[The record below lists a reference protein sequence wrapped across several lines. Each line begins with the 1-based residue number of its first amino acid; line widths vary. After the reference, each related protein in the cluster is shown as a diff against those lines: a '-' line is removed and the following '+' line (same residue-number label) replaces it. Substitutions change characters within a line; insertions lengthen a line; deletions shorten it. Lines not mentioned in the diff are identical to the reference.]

1 MRTWTTV
8 ARACVWL
15 AMATPAIAGLGS
27 TPPAYASHGDPALG
41 ALIAETLARNP
52 RIQQIAAR
60 HSAAQH
66 GVRQATALPDP
77 MLTVTRHV
85 APVETRLGPQI
96 NGVALR
102 QDLPWF
108 GKRAE
113 RGQVAQWEASAT
125 KHDIDVVTAETVRQV
140 KHGYFELG
148 YLDRAVDIANEESQ
162 LLRHYETLARAR
174 YSQGVGFQQA
184 VVKLQA
190 EITRVLSRRHG
201 FLRQRVEAE
210 SALNALRDRPV
221 NVALPKVSLG
231 DRPARVALATRF
243 DIDLDRL
250 AGLGRERRAEIRAA
264 NARIQGAES
273 AVRLSR
279 RAHWPDV
286 VVGASWGEIEGRRDA
301 AGLAQPP
308 ADNGRD
314 VFSVSLGVN
323 IPIYQSALNAGTAVA
338 SARVRAAERAHR
350 EVLRRVEREVRTA
363 TSDLA
368 VIDGQIDLLERAL
381 LPQAEQAL
389 STTEEAY
396 TSGTV
401 GVLELLDSEEV
412 LLDVRLGLARLHAD
426 YMQALAD
433 LERAIGGALP
443 QSTGARP

>member
-1 MRTWTTV
+1 MRSWTTLRRV
-8 ARACVWL
+8 CAWL
-15 AMATPAIAGLGS
+15 ALATAAVSGPGS
-27 TPPAYASHGDPALG
+27 TAAPPYTSHGDPALG

-52 RIQQIAAR
+52 TIQQVAAR
-60 HSAAQH
+60 HVAARH
-66 GVRQATALPDP
+66 GVTRATALPDP
-77 MLTVTRHV
+77 RLTFTRHV

-113 RGQVAQWEASAT
+113 RGQVAAWEANAAR
-125 KHDIDVVTAETVRQV
+125 HDIDSVTAETIQQV

-148 YLDRAVDIANEESQ
+148 YLDRAVEIADEESQ

-190 EITRVLSRRHG
+190 EITRVLSRQQA
-201 FLRQRVEAE
+201 FMRQRVETE
-210 SALNALRDRPV
+210 SALNALRDRPADL
-221 NVALPKVSLG
+221 ALPTVRLVG
-231 DRPARVALATRF
+231 RPSVEL
-243 DIDLDRL
+243 DHDRL
-250 AGLGRERRAEIRAA
+250 ASLGHEHRPEVLAA
-264 NARIQGAES
+264 HARIQSAES
-273 AVRLSR
+273 AARLSR
-279 RAHWPDV
+279 RAYWPDV
-286 VVGASWGEIEGRRDA
+286 VVGASWGRIAGRRDA

-308 ADNGRD
+308 GDNGRD

-323 IPIYQSALNAGTAVA
+323 IPIYQSALRAGTAA
-338 SARVRAAERAHR
+338 ATAQVRAAERAHR
-350 EVLRRVEREVRTA
+350 EVLRRVEQEVRTA

-368 VIDGQIDLLERAL
+368 VIDGQIGLLERAL

-389 STTEEAY
+389 STTEQAY
-396 TSGTV
+396 STGAV

-426 YMQALAD
+426 SMKALAD
-433 LERAIGGALP
+433 LERAVGTALP
-443 QSTGARP
+443 QSAGETP

>member
-1 MRTWTTV
+1 MRTWTTLP
-8 ARACVWL
+8 RACAWL
-15 AMATPAIAGLGS
+15 AVATPAVVGHGS
-27 TPPAYASHGDPALG
+27 TPPAYSSHGDLVLG

-52 RIQQIAAR
+52 RIQQVAAR
-60 HSAAQH
+60 HVAAQH

-96 NGVALR
+96 KGVALR

-108 GKRAE
+108 GKRTE
-113 RGQVAQWEASAT
+113 RGQIAEWEASAAE
-125 KHDIDVVTAETVRQV
+125 HDIDVVTAETVRQV
-140 KHGYFELG
+140 KRAYFELG
-148 YLDRAVDIANEESQ
+148 YLDRAVDIADEESQ

-190 EITRVLSRRHG
+190 EITRVLSRRHE

-210 SALNALRDRPV
+210 SVLNALRDQPV
-221 NVALPKVSLG
+221 DLALPKVRPG
-231 DRPARVALATRF
+231 DRPAFETEHH
-243 DIDLDRL
+243 RL
-250 AGLGRERRAEIRAA
+250 ASLGREHRAEVRAA
-264 NARIQGAES
+264 KARIQGAES

-301 AGLAQPP
+301 AGRAQPP
-308 ADNGRD
+308 VDNGRD

-323 IPIYQSALNAGTAVA
+323 IPIYQSALHAGTAA
-338 SARVRAAERAHR
+338 ATARVRAAEQAHA
-350 EVLRRVEREVRTA
+350 EALRRVAQEVRTA

-368 VIDGQIDLLERAL
+368 VIHDQIDLLERAL

-396 TSGTV
+396 TAGTV

-412 LLDVRLGLARLHAD
+412 LLNVRLGLARLHAD

-433 LERAIGGALP
+433 LERAIGTALP
-443 QSTGARP
+443 QSAGARP

>member
-1 MRTWTTV
+1 MRNWKLP
-8 ARACVWL
+8 RACAWL
-15 AMATPAIAGLGS
+15 AVATPVVAGHS
-27 TPPAYASHGDPALG
+27 ATPPYTSHGDPVLEAL
-41 ALIAETLARNP
+41 LTETLERNP
-52 RIQQIAAR
+52 KIQQVAAR
-60 HSAAQH
+60 HVAAQH

-77 MLTVTRHV
+77 MLTFTRHV

-113 RGQVAQWEASAT
+113 RGQIAEWEASAAR
-125 KHDIDVVTAETVRQV
+125 HDIDAVAAETVRQV

-148 YLDRAVDIANEESQ
+148 YLDRAVDIADEESQ

-190 EITRVLSRRHG
+190 EITRVLSRRQA
-201 FLRQRVEAE
+201 FLRQRVETE

-221 NVALPKVSLG
+221 NVALPQVGLG
-231 DRPARVALATRF
+231 DRPAI
-243 DIDLDRL
+243 DIDHEQL
-250 AGLGRERRAEIRAA
+250 AGLARGHRAEVHAA
-264 NARIQGAES
+264 AARIHGAES

-286 VVGASWGEIEGRRDA
+286 VVGASWGEVEGRRDA
-301 AGLAQPP
+301 VGLAQPP

-314 VFSVSLGVN
+314 VFSVSVGVN
-323 IPIYQSALNAGTAVA
+323 IPVYQSALRAGTAA
-338 SARVRAAERAHR
+338 ATARVRAAERAHR
-350 EVLRRVEREVRTA
+350 EALRGVDREIRTA
-363 TSDLA
+363 ASDLA

-433 LERAIGGALP
+433 LERAIGTALP
-443 QSTGARP
+443 QTTGARP

>member
-1 MRTWTTV
+1 MRNWTLP
-8 ARACVWL
+8 RACALL
-15 AMATPAIAGLGS
+15 AMATPAVAGQSS
-27 TPPAYASHGDPALG
+27 TLSAYTSHGDPILG
-41 ALIAETLARNP
+41 ELIEETLERNP
-52 RIQQIAAR
+52 KIQEVAAR
-60 HSAAQH
+60 HFAAQH

-96 NGVALR
+96 NGIALR
-102 QDLPWF
+102 QNLPWF

-113 RGQVAQWEASAT
+113 RGQIAEWEARAT
-125 KHDIDVVTAETVRQV
+125 KHDIDVVTAQTVRQV

-190 EITRVLSRRHG
+190 EITRVLSRRQA

-210 SALNALRDRPV
+210 SALNALRDQPV

-231 DRPARVALATRF
+231 ERPAI
-243 DIDLDRL
+243 DIDLEQL
-250 AGLGRERRAEIRAA
+250 ASFGREHRAEVQAA
-264 NARIQGAES
+264 TARIYGAES
-273 AVRLSR
+273 TVRLSR

-301 AGLAQPP
+301 AGLARPP
-308 ADNGRD
+308 VDNGRD

-323 IPIYQSALNAGTAVA
+323 IPIYQSALRAGTASA
-338 SARVRAAERAHR
+338 TARVRAAERAHR
-350 EVLRRVEREVRTA
+350 EAVRRVEQEIRTA

-433 LERAIGGALP
+433 LERAIGTALP
-443 QSTGARP
+443 QTTGARP

>member
-1 MRTWTTV
+1 MRTWT
-8 ARACVWL
+8 ALAHACAWL
-15 AMATPAIAGLGS
+15 ALATPAVAGHGP
-27 TPPAYASHGDPALG
+27 TPPAYTSHGDPALG
-41 ALIAETLARNP
+41 ALITETLARNP
-52 RIQQIAAR
+52 RIQQVAAR
-60 HSAAQH
+60 HVAAQH

-77 MLTVTRHV
+77 MLTFTRHV

-108 GKRAE
+108 GKRGE
-113 RGQVAQWEASAT
+113 RGQVAQWEASAA
-125 KHDIDVVTAETVRQV
+125 KHDIDAVTVDTVRQV
-140 KHGYFELG
+140 KHAYFELG
-148 YLDRAVDIANEESQ
+148 YLDRAVDIADEESQ

-201 FLRQRVEAE
+201 FLRQRVETE
-210 SALNALRDRPV
+210 SVLNALRDRPV
-221 NVALPKVSLG
+221 ELALPKVRLG
-231 DRPARVALATRF
+231 DRPAV
-243 DIDLDRL
+243 DVGHDRL
-250 AGLGRERRAEIRAA
+250 ASLGREHRAEVRAA
-264 NARIQGAES
+264 KARIQGAQS

-286 VVGASWGEIEGRRDA
+286 VVGASWGQIEGRRDA

-308 ADNGRD
+308 LDNGRD

-323 IPIYQSALNAGTAVA
+323 IPIYQSALQAGTAA
-338 SARVRAAERAHR
+338 ATARVRAAERAHR
-350 EVLRRVEREVRTA
+350 EALRRVAQEIRTA

-368 VIDGQIDLLERAL
+368 VIDGQISLLERAL

-396 TSGTV
+396 TAGTV

-412 LLDVRLGLARLHAD
+412 LLDVRLGLARLHTD

-433 LERAIGGALP
+433 LERAIGTALP
-443 QSTGARP
+443 LAAGARS

>member
-1 MRTWTTV
+1 MRNWKLP
-8 ARACVWL
+8 RACAWL
-15 AMATPAIAGLGS
+15 AVATPAVAGHGA
-27 TPPAYASHGDPALG
+27 TPPAYTSHGDPALD
-41 ALIAETLARNP
+41 ALLAETLEHNP
-52 RIQQIAAR
+52 KIQQVVA
-60 HSAAQH
+60 HHVAAQH

-96 NGVALR
+96 NGIALR
-102 QDLPWF
+102 QNLPWF

-113 RGQVAQWEASAT
+113 RGQVAEWEASAT
-125 KHDIDVVTAETVRQV
+125 KHDIDVVTAQTVREV

-148 YLDRAVDIANEESQ
+148 YLDRAVDIADEESQ

-190 EITRVLSRRHG
+190 EITRVLSRRQA
-201 FLRQRVEAE
+201 FLRQRVETE
-210 SALNALRDRPV
+210 SVLNALRDQPA

-231 DRPARVALATRF
+231 DRPAI
-243 DIDLDRL
+243 DIDLEQL
-250 AGLGRERRAEIRAA
+250 ASLGREHRAEVRAA

-308 ADNGRD
+308 VDNGRD

-323 IPIYQSALNAGTAVA
+323 IPIYQSALNAGTAA
-338 SARVRAAERAHR
+338 ATARVRAAERSHR
-350 EVLRRVEREVRTA
+350 EVLTRVEQEVRTA

-433 LERAIGGALP
+433 LERAIGTALP
-443 QSTGARP
+443 QTTGARP

>member
-1 MRTWTTV
+1 MRTWTTL
-8 ARACVWL
+8 ARACAWL
-15 AMATPAIAGLGS
+15 ALTAPAVAGLGS
-27 TPPAYASHGDPALG
+27 TDGLAYTSHGDPVLG

-52 RIQQIAAR
+52 RIQQVAAR
-60 HSAAQH
+60 HAAAQH

-77 MLTVTRHV
+77 LLTFTRHV

-96 NGVALR
+96 NGLALR
-102 QDLPWF
+102 QNLPWF
-108 GKRAE
+108 GKRTE
-113 RGQVAQWEASAT
+113 RGQVAAWGASAA
-125 KHDIDVVTAETVRQV
+125 KHDIDVVAAETVRQV

-148 YLDRAVDIANEESQ
+148 YLDRAVDIADEESH
-162 LLRHYETLARAR
+162 LLRHYESLARAR

-190 EITRVLSRRHG
+190 EITRVMSRRQT

-210 SALNALRDRPV
+210 SALNALRDRPAYV
-221 NVALPKVSLG
+221 TVAKVTLVG
-231 DRPARVALATRF
+231 RPALELAH
-243 DIDLDRL
+243 DRL
-250 AGLGRERRAEIRAA
+250 ASLGREHRAEVRAA
-264 NARIQGAES
+264 NARIQAAES

-286 VVGASWGEIEGRRDA
+286 VVGASWGEVEGRRDG
-301 AGLAQPP
+301 AGLAQVPV
-308 ADNGRD
+308 DNGRD

-323 IPIYQSALNAGTAVA
+323 IPIYRSALLAGTAA
-338 SARVRAAERAHR
+338 ATAQVRAAERAHR
-350 EVLRRVEREVRTA
+350 ETLRRVEQEVRTA

-396 TSGTV
+396 TTGAV

-426 YMQALAD
+426 YLQALGD
-433 LERAIGGALP
+433 LERAIGTALP
-443 QSTGARP
+443 QPKGGRP

>member
-8 ARACVWL
+8 AHACAWL
-15 AMATPAIAGLGS
+15 ALATPAVAGHGS
-27 TPPAYASHGDPALG
+27 TPPAHTSHGDPALG
-41 ALIAETLARNP
+41 ALITETLARNP
-52 RIQQIAAR
+52 RIQQVAAR
-60 HSAAQH
+60 HVAAQH

-77 MLTVTRHV
+77 MLTFTRHV

-113 RGQVAQWEASAT
+113 RGQIAEFEASASR
-125 KHDIDVVTAETVRQV
+125 HDIDVATAETVRQV
-140 KHGYFELG
+140 KHGYFEIG
-148 YLDRAVDIANEESQ
+148 YLDRAVDIADEESE

-221 NVALPKVSLG
+221 SMALPKVRLD
-231 DRPARVALATRF
+231 DRPTL
-243 DIDLDRL
+243 DIDQGRL
-250 AGLGRERRAEIRAA
+250 ARLGREHRAEVLAA
-264 NARIQGAES
+264 SARIQGAES

-286 VVGASWGEIEGRRDA
+286 SVGASWGEIEGRRDA
-301 AGLAQPP
+301 AGVAQPP
-308 ADNGRD
+308 VDNGRD
-314 VFSVSLGVN
+314 VFSVSLGVK
-323 IPIYQSALNAGTAVA
+323 IPIYQSALHAGTAA
-338 SARVRAAERAHR
+338 ANARLRATQRAHG
-350 EVLRRVEREVRTA
+350 EVLRRVEQEIRTA
-363 TSDLA
+363 ASDLA

-433 LERAIGGALP
+433 LERAIGTALP
-443 QSTGARP
+443 QSKGARP

>member
-8 ARACVWL
+8 AHACAWL
-15 AMATPAIAGLGS
+15 ALTTPAVAGHGS
-27 TPPAYASHGDPALG
+27 TTPAYTSHGDPALG
-41 ALIAETLARNP
+41 ALITETLARNP
-52 RIQQIAAR
+52 RIQQVGARHVAAR
-60 HSAAQH
+60 H

-77 MLTVTRHV
+77 MLTFTRHV

-108 GKRAE
+108 GKRTE
-113 RGQVAQWEASAT
+113 RGQVAEWEASAT
-125 KHDIDVVTAETVRQV
+125 KHDIDAVTAETVRQV
-140 KHGYFELG
+140 KHAYFELG
-148 YLDRAVDIANEESQ
+148 YLDRAVDIADEESQ

-190 EITRVLSRRHG
+190 EITRVLTRRHE
-201 FLRQRVEAE
+201 FRRQRVEAE
-210 SALNALRDRPV
+210 SVLNALRDRPV
-221 NVALPKVSLG
+221 DLALPKVGLEA
-231 DRPARVALATRF
+231 RPPF
-243 DIDLDRL
+243 EIQHDRL
-250 AGLGRERRAEIRAA
+250 ASLGREHRAEVRAA
-264 NARIQGAES
+264 KARIQGAES

-301 AGLAQPP
+301 AGRAQPP
-308 ADNGRD
+308 VDNGQD

-323 IPIYQSALNAGTAVA
+323 IPIYQSALKAGTAA
-338 SARVRAAERAHR
+338 AAARVRAAERAHR
-350 EVLRRVEREVRTA
+350 EALRRVDQEVRTA
-363 TSDLA
+363 TSDLVA
-368 VIDGQIDLLERAL
+368 IDDQIGLLERAL

-396 TSGTV
+396 TAGTV

-412 LLDVRLGLARLHAD
+412 LLDVRLGLARLQAD

-433 LERAIGGALP
+433 LERAIGTALP
-443 QSTGARP
+443 RTTGARP